1 MIAVFL
7 VGQIRLGK
15 ITYQQVITSRPDLQ
29 TQIDDYITSKGLTD
43 SIDNIQRRNKTPY
56 MTII

>member
-43 SIDNIQRRNKTPY
+43 SIDKIV
-56 MTII
+56 